1 MKHQPF
7 QGAPRPSQ
15 AHAYRKVAVIGA
27 GSWGTALAATLARA
41 GVEARIWGRDQEV
54 IDAISDMFQDD
65 EQAQK
70 EHVNILDFCL
80 DLEANELIDDEQ
92 FNFMEI

>member
-1 MKHQPF
+1 MANPTIKQLNF
-7 QGAPRPSQ
+7 NTDE
-15 AHAYRKVAVIGA
+15 I
-27 GSWGTALAATLARA
+27 
-41 GVEARIWGRDQEV
+41 EAEQLL
-54 IDAISDMFQDD
+54 DMFQDD

-70 EHVNILDFCL
+70 EHVDILDFCL

>member
-1 MKHQPF
+1 MERTKQLNF
-7 QGAPRPSQ
+7 N
-15 AHAYRKVAVIGA
+15 
-27 GSWGTALAATLARA
+27 TDE
-41 GVEARIWGRDQEV
+41 VETEQLL
-54 IDAISDMFQDD
+54 DMFQDD

-70 EHVNILDFCL
+70 EHVDILDFCL